1 MSLFTKKEDDQVGS
15 GIDKPAPKGIVEKV
29 VETVKSVGQAGAP
42 AVPPEPAP
50 ESGKAPGPR

>member
-29 VETVKSVGQAGAP
+29 VEAVKSVGQDGVP
-42 AVPPEPAP
+42 AVPPAPAS
-50 ESGKAPGPR
+50 EGAKTPGSR

>member
-29 VETVKSVGQAGAP
+29 VESVKSVGQAGAP
-42 AVPPEPAP
+42 PVPPEPVPA
-50 ESGKAPGPR
+50 SFKAPDPR

>member
-29 VETVKSVGQAGAP
+29 VEAVKSVGQDGARAAPPAP
-42 AVPPEPAP
+42 ASEGAKTPD
-50 ESGKAPGPR
+50 SR

>member
-1 MSLFTKKEDDQVGS
+1 MSLFKKKEDDHAGS

-42 AVPPEPAP
+42 PVPPEPATAP
-50 ESGKAPGPR
+50 AKAPIPR

>member
-29 VETVKSVGQAGAP
+29 VEAVKSVSQDGAP
-42 AVPPEPAP
+42 AVPPAPASEGAKTP
-50 ESGKAPGPR
+50 DSR

>member
-29 VETVKSVGQAGAP
+29 VESVKSVGQPGAP
-42 AVPPEPAP
+42 PVPPEPAREAP
-50 ESGKAPGPR
+50 KAPDPR